1 MKRSRTSVLGSY
13 RGRGSMSAGARGR
26 GWVLLAR
33 DVQQGAGSRARSGLG
48 SARGSVAAAWLG
60 LGEQGG
66 SLARGWSR
74 ARRGGSGAGARARVL
89 GSWAPSGP

>member
-1 MKRSRTSVLGSY
+1 
-13 RGRGSMSAGARGR
+13 
-26 GWVLLAR
+26 VLLAR
-33 DVQQGAGSRARSGLG
+33 GVQQGAGSHGQLGLG

-60 LGEQGG
+60 RGEEGG

-74 ARRGGSGAGARARVL
+74 ARRGGSGVGACARVL